1 MSLPEEISLQVEAS
15 LSFGKRVELAVSRV
29 LSWATIPLDQ
39 QSLTDS
45 SNLPDPHA
53 GHTLRDPIWSCSGWS
68 LPCHTLLPEV
78 RCALTA
84 PFHPYRHVN
93 MLRRSSLCCTCR
105 RLTPPRRYLAPCP
118 MEPGLSSIL
127 HRWPTR
133 TMTTETGPR
142 SPSRLPPCQHRPT
155 GKRRQVGYSSLIA
168 FELLQHQAI
177 EIVLSTA
184 SDAGCNHTG
193 NTRR

>member
-1 MSLPEEISLQVEAS
+1 MILFTAFISASVHHGSWFSLAFHEGAFVTLFGTPVPNCESYALNRLYLKRLVEGWS
-15 LSFGKRVELAVSRV
+15 QPISRV

-68 LPCHTLLPEV
+68 LPRHTLLPEV

-84 PFHPYRHVN
+84 PFQPYRHAN

-105 RLTPPRRYLAPCP
+105 RLAPPRRYLAPCP
-118 MEPGLSSIL
+118 LEPGLSSPFL
-127 HRWPTR
+127 RKR
-133 TMTTETGPR
+133 
-142 SPSRLPPCQHRPT
+142 RLPGQLR
-155 GKRRQVGYSSLIA
+155 GAFYMKYLLIA
-168 FELLQHQAI
+168 TIKKHCVVSML
-177 EIVLSTA
+177 
-184 SDAGCNHTG
+184 
-193 NTRR
+193 

>member
-1 MSLPEEISLQVEAS
+1 M
-15 LSFGKRVELAVSRV
+15 AVSRV
-29 LSWATIPLDQ
+29 LSWAIIPLDQ

-105 RLTPPRRYLAPCP
+105 RLAPPRRYLAPCP
-118 MEPGLSSIL
+118 VEPGLSSPSNTSAKSDDCLGISGADNN
-127 HRWPTR
+127 R
-133 TMTTETGPR
+133 TAVKKEAPQI
-142 SPSRLPPCQHRPT
+142 PSRVTEYCPLLYIPAESSQHLA
-155 GKRRQVGYSSLIA
+155 GKNG
-168 FELLQHQAI
+168 
-177 EIVLSTA
+177 
-184 SDAGCNHTG
+184 
-193 NTRR
+193 

>member
-105 RLTPPRRYLAPCP
+105 RLAPPRRYLAPCP
-118 MEPGLSSIL
+118 LEPGLSSPFL
-127 HRWPTR
+127 RKR
-133 TMTTETGPR
+133 
-142 SPSRLPPCQHRPT
+142 RLPGQLRGAFYMKCLTIAP
-155 GKRRQVGYSSLIA
+155 YSYSP
-168 FELLQHQAI
+168 
-177 EIVLSTA
+177 
-184 SDAGCNHTG
+184 
-193 NTRR
+193 

>member
-15 LSFGKRVELAVSRV
+15 FSFGKRVELAVSRV

-118 MEPGLSSIL
+118 LEPGLSSPFL
-127 HRWPTR
+127 RKR
-133 TMTTETGPR
+133 
-142 SPSRLPPCQHRPT
+142 RLPGQLRGAFYMKCTTIAPYSCSQKKHCST
-155 GKRRQVGYSSLIA
+155 AFLSSSLVIMK
-168 FELLQHQAI
+168 I
-177 EIVLSTA
+177 
-184 SDAGCNHTG
+184 
-193 NTRR
+193 

>member
-1 MSLPEEISLQVEAS
+1 M
-15 LSFGKRVELAVSRV
+15 AVSRV

-93 MLRRSSLCCTCR
+93 MLRRPFGARTFLPF
-105 RLTPPRRYLAPCP
+105 LTKAAIAWPTPRR
-118 MEPGLSSIL
+118 IL
-127 HRWPTR
+127 HEVPYNSTLFLLAVKAVLNGAFIEQFGDNKNLVAHFYFGTSFRYKGFFTAGNHCHYR
-133 TMTTETGPR
+133 II
-142 SPSRLPPCQHRPT
+142 
-155 GKRRQVGYSSLIA
+155 GKS
-168 FELLQHQAI
+168 
-177 EIVLSTA
+177 
-184 SDAGCNHTG
+184 
-193 NTRR
+193 

>member
-1 MSLPEEISLQVEAS
+1 MSLPEEITLQVEAS

-84 PFHPYRHVN
+84 PFHPCLS
-93 MLRRSSLCCTCR
+93 LRTGH
-105 RLTPPRRYLAPCP
+105 RRYALCGTFPQSAFEKTNRAGVTRHPRFV
-118 MEPGLSSIL
+118 EPGLSSYL
-127 HRWPTR
+127 AARGCPAPWRHRR
-133 TMTTETGPR
+133 
-142 SPSRLPPCQHRPT
+142 
-155 GKRRQVGYSSLIA
+155 
-168 FELLQHQAI
+168 
-177 EIVLSTA
+177 
-184 SDAGCNHTG
+184 
-193 NTRR
+193 

>member
-118 MEPGLSSIL
+118 LERTFLPFLTKAAIAWPTPRRIL
-127 HRWPTR
+127 HEVPYNSTLFLLAVKAVLN
-133 TMTTETGPR
+133 G
-142 SPSRLPPCQHRPT
+142 
-155 GKRRQVGYSSLIA
+155 A
-168 FELLQHQAI
+168 FI
-177 EIVLSTA
+177 E
-184 SDAGCNHTG
+184 
-193 NTRR
+193 

>member
-1 MSLPEEISLQVEAS
+1 MLMPQ
-15 LSFGKRVELAVSRV
+15 RVELAVSRV

-118 MEPGLSSIL
+118 LEPGLSSPFL
-127 HRWPTR
+127 RKR
-133 TMTTETGPR
+133 
-142 SPSRLPPCQHRPT
+142 RLPGQLRGAFYMKYPT
-155 GKRRQVGYSSLIA
+155 IAPYSCSL
-168 FELLQHQAI
+168 
-177 EIVLSTA
+177 
-184 SDAGCNHTG
+184 
-193 NTRR
+193 

>member
-1 MSLPEEISLQVEAS
+1 M
-15 LSFGKRVELAVSRV
+15 AVSRV

-105 RLTPPRRYLAPCP
+105 RLTPPRRYLAPCSL
-118 MEPGLSSIL
+118 EPGLSSPLLIKA
-127 HRWPTR
+127 TQ
-133 TMTTETGPR
+133 
-142 SPSRLPPCQHRPT
+142 RLSRPT
-155 GKRRQVGYSSLIA
+155 QGRDYTQLSMSTPPLI
-168 FELLQHQAI
+168 FLLFMNVQI
-177 EIVLSTA
+177 KLVF
-184 SDAGCNHTG
+184 
-193 NTRR
+193 